1 MHTSVTELTHE
12 PATRTVAVTV
22 RVFADDF
29 TAAAGTGDSAAVAYL
44 RSRLTLADRAGRL
57 IALRWERIEI
67 AGDALV
73 LRLRA
78 DAPRGLAGVRVRHT
92 LLCERFNDQVNIVR
106 ATYGGRSATLFFT
119 RGDEAKALP

>member
-1 MHTSVTELTHE
+1 
-12 PATRTVAVTV
+12 
-22 RVFADDF
+22 
-29 TAAAGTGDSAAVAYL
+29 
-44 RSRLTLADRAGRL
+44 
-57 IALRWERIEI
+57 
-67 AGDALV
+67 V